1 MLESIRGRAVSL
13 QVSVTQSYVSV
24 TVSHLSVFG
33 EFGVASALFD
43 FDGSQSDISSFL
55 FIELIQYFFTPAL

>member
-33 EFGVASALFD
+33 EFGVASALLD
-43 FDGSQSDISSFL
+43 FDESQSDISSL